1 MFEPP
6 KKELL
11 TQGTIFSCGFA
22 ENYEGIRVHGLI
34 LTARCDAAQKKV
46 PIYSF
51 IPVVSLTD
59 WLVKDGG
66 EIALQRCIDA
76 QKNSIEEIFK
86 AQGISPSVLR
96 TKEYSEIREKLLLP
110 MLNNRRISTEKL
122 EKIDRY
128 FSIISACKSA
138 ISSKTDALV
147 KQALPHAKKQ
157 VESILKELASNKL
170 VGHYLLK
177 DMPTERE
184 SARDSV
190 ALLREIHHMPSLL
203 SERILEGIDH
213 RSWVDS
219 PLNSACCPVFV
230 SEDDY
235 CVAVTRLRSPRIEH
249 LMQSWSLLFTRI
261 GVDDIDASKLKNS
274 LIEIGLEAA

>member
-22 ENYEGIRVHGLI
+22 ENYAGTRVHGLI

-59 WLVKDGG
+59 WLLKDGG

-76 QKNSIEEIFK
+76 YENSIEEIFK
-86 AQGISPSVLR
+86 SQEISPSVLR
-96 TKEYSEIREKLLLP
+96 TTEYSIIREKLLLP
-110 MLNNRRISTEKL
+110 MLSGRRISKEKL
-122 EKIDRY
+122 EKIDKY
-128 FSIISACKSA
+128 FSIVFECKNA
-138 ISSKTDALV
+138 ISSKADDLV
-147 KQALPHAKKQ
+147 KKALPHAKKQ
-157 VESILKELASNKL
+157 IESILKELAGNKL
-170 VGHYLLK
+170 IGHYLLK

-184 SARDSV
+184 SPRDSV
-190 ALLREIHHMPSLL
+190 ALLREIHHMPSHL
-203 SERILEGIDH
+203 SERILEGIDY

-219 PLNSACCPVFV
+219 PINGACCPIFI
-230 SEDDY
+230 SDDDY

-261 GVDDIDASKLKNS
+261 GVDDIDASKLQNS

>member
-22 ENYEGIRVHGLI
+22 ENYAGTRVHGLI

-51 IPVVSLTD
+51 IPVVSLAD
-59 WLVKDGG
+59 WLLKDGG

-76 QKNSIEEIFK
+76 QENSIEEMFK

-96 TKEYSEIREKLLLP
+96 TTDYPTIREKLLLP
-110 MLNNRRISTEKL
+110 MLENRKISKEKL
-122 EKIDRY
+122 EKIDKW
-128 FSIISACKSA
+128 FVIISECRRA
-138 ISSKTDALV
+138 ISSKTNAHV
-147 KQALPHAKKQ
+147 KKALPHAKKQ
-157 VESILKELASNKL
+157 VESVLKDLAGNKL

-184 SARDSV
+184 SSRDSV

-219 PLNSACCPVFV
+219 PLNGACCPVFV